1 MAEAIEDAF
10 RYDRLVVAA
19 PTYDGGLMPVMNDFI
34 HHLAIKA
41 YQNRTVAIIENGS
54 WAPMAGKKMHE
65 AFEAM
70 KGIKIIEPMVTIEST
85 LKAKT
90 IEDLKTLAK
99 ELI

>member
-1 MAEAIEDAF
+1 
-10 RYDRLVVAA
+10 
-19 PTYDGGLMPVMNDFI
+19 MPVMNDFI

-70 KGIKIIEPMVTIEST
+70 KGITIIEPMVTVEST
-85 LKAKT
+85 VKTKT
-90 IEDLKTLAK
+90 IEDLKALAAQ
-99 ELI
+99 LTALS